1 MGKATWRTR
10 RQDRRGR
17 GRVLRVCQRGTA
29 SISVLLSRSF
39 RPSYPISFPRQFPS
53 VNSIIYRYTLRRR
66 PLFRFSLFP
75 LFRCR
80 RLHRRLFNLI
90 GVLLP
95 PSTLSCFLSLSLS
108 LFLFS
113 LSLHLM
119 LLSRN
124 SAEDGERQRPIT
136 KATARGCEIIFG
148 TTTLGD
154 PEGRCLSSEIADGK
168 IFDAGDSGPRGG
180 KLILAWIPSVRLC
193 QAISR
198 RTSPLWTSLLGEIT
212 FDFTFRT
219 VHQLS
224 LYTVSIRL
232 VFTRK

>member
-1 MGKATWRTR
+1 MSVALAYTHTHTHTRARARAHSPLPLPLPDSVDGGEYAAVDLARERERERERESNRAAKDKQKDQRKMGKATWRTR

-108 LFLFS
+108 LFFFS
-113 LSLHLM
+113 LS
-119 LLSRN
+119 
-124 SAEDGERQRPIT
+124 
-136 KATARGCEIIFG
+136 
-148 TTTLGD
+148 
-154 PEGRCLSSEIADGK
+154 RCI
-168 IFDAGDSGPRGG
+168 
-180 KLILAWIPSVRLC
+180 
-193 QAISR
+193 
-198 RTSPLWTSLLGEIT
+198 
-212 FDFTFRT
+212 
-219 VHQLS
+219 
-224 LYTVSIRL
+224 
-232 VFTRK
+232 